1 MSCNLHSGFPPL
13 HRKANKVL
21 QGGMSK
27 VAFYR
32 IIPCLRVTNS
42 KTTHQGPLLLGSA
55 VSGWLCQLGFLCSS
69 GEKPFP
75 VGLVN
80 QLFQPASNQIKTV
93 DKAFT
98 WLFGLTVVHLR
109 TIPSSYCISAK
120 NGWKSVLLKEV
131 KRLNPDWSWLK
142 RLISIEHNLT
152 DTDSNKYNCF
162 EYLLLIRL
170 TIKYLLSYFFGSIP

>member
-1 MSCNLHSGFPPL
+1 MAIFNSYVSLPEGNCYPPIMRISHPYLCTNPRHRTQTGSCPLRCFCEKNDSMTSMSCNLHSGFPPL

-98 WLFGLTVVHLR
+98 
-109 TIPSSYCISAK
+109 
-120 NGWKSVLLKEV
+120 
-131 KRLNPDWSWLK
+131 
-142 RLISIEHNLT
+142 
-152 DTDSNKYNCF
+152 
-162 EYLLLIRL
+162 
-170 TIKYLLSYFFGSIP
+170 